1 MIKQWVE
8 SVVCYS
14 SELDSKGWSADN
26 LIGIPTVFPNYGHF
40 TFFFFIFLNF
50 FRTSWSPLE
59 SRGKEEFLEVKF
71 KEKLYL
77 KKLKIF
83 ETNCP
88 VWFLF
93 FS

>member
-40 TFFFFIFLNF
+40 TFFSFFLNF
-50 FRTSWSPLE
+50 LQNELE
-59 SRGKEEFLEVKF
+59 STGKSRKRRIFRS
-71 KEKLYL
+71 
-77 KKLKIF
+77 KI
-83 ETNCP
+83 
-88 VWFLF
+88 
-93 FS
+93 